1 MTNSTES
8 FDYIV
13 VGGGSAGCA
22 LVNRLSSN
30 STNKVLLLE
39 AGSKGHFLSR
49 VPVSFSLLIDN
60 PAANW
65 CYRSEPEAGTNER
78 QIPIPRGKLL
88 GGSSA
93 INGLVYVRGQQLDY
107 DTWAQLGNRGW
118 SYADVL
124 PFFKKMESFEKG
136 ESEYRGRSGPL
147 RITEV
152 VDQNPIYEQLF
163 KAGGALGIVRNDDYN
178 GADQEGFARTQTTIS
193 GGRRMSADFAYLRP
207 IRRRRNLTIKTRAL
221 VTRLLFNQ
229 KVCVGVEAMIGKRTV
244 TFEARK
250 EVILSGGAINS
261 PQILEL
267 SGVGQPQILEKNN
280 IPLVQAI
287 NGVGENL
294 RDHIAPRLV
303 FRITKPGISYNDAA
317 RGMNLAKEILKY
329 GINRSGFLNLPSAPV
344 LGFFKTRT
352 ELAGPDIQVHFIP
365 YRVVLENGKRKLGEE
380 PGMTC
385 TVNQNQPESVGSVHI
400 KSPDPQQHPAI
411 RYNFLSSRLDID
423 TLVAGVRLVRDI
435 MNTDEMQMY
444 CGEEMSPGSDCSSD
458 EDILA
463 FIRNKAE
470 TVYHSVGSCK
480 MGKDAKSVVD
490 EKLRVHQIK
499 NLRIADASIM
509 PTLTSGNTNG
519 PCMMIG
525 EKCADFIM
533 NH

>member
-30 STNKVLLLE
+30 STNNVLLLE

-207 IRRRRNLTIKTRAL
+207 IRRRKNLTIKTRAL
-221 VTRLLFNQ
+221 VTRLLFDQ
-229 KVCVGVEAMIGKRTV
+229 KVCVGVEAIIGKRTV

-261 PQILEL
+261 P
-267 SGVGQPQILEKNN
+267 
-280 IPLVQAI
+280 
-287 NGVGENL
+287 
-294 RDHIAPRLV
+294 
-303 FRITKPGISYNDAA
+303 
-317 RGMNLAKEILKY
+317 
-329 GINRSGFLNLPSAPV
+329 
-344 LGFFKTRT
+344 
-352 ELAGPDIQVHFIP
+352 
-365 YRVVLENGKRKLGEE
+365 
-380 PGMTC
+380 
-385 TVNQNQPESVGSVHI
+385 
-400 KSPDPQQHPAI
+400 
-411 RYNFLSSRLDID
+411 
-423 TLVAGVRLVRDI
+423 
-435 MNTDEMQMY
+435 
-444 CGEEMSPGSDCSSD
+444 
-458 EDILA
+458 
-463 FIRNKAE
+463 
-470 TVYHSVGSCK
+470 
-480 MGKDAKSVVD
+480 
-490 EKLRVHQIK
+490 
-499 NLRIADASIM
+499 
-509 PTLTSGNTNG
+509 
-519 PCMMIG
+519 
-525 EKCADFIM
+525 
-533 NH
+533 